1 MADSQNRIIKR
12 PYGFISGYL
21 FANFGIMGVAGVLVA
36 ILLYSEGTMSAA
48 NRDKA
53 FVGLVIG
60 IPCLIIAALLMLYV
74 SRKAKRSGYGD
85 VAGEFIAYSILL
97 FAKVLAV
104 LSIVLIIPLFKFI
117 FSPWEEMVVT
127 DSFGGRKKVAL
138 RSIGSGRYED
148 ASGNVY
154 EEN

>member
-1 MADSQNRIIKR
+1 MGDFQNRIVKR

-21 FANFGIMGVAGVLVA
+21 FANFGLMGVGGVLAA
-36 ILLYSEGTMSAA
+36 ILLYFGSSTDR
-48 NRDKA
+48 NKA
-53 FVGLVIG
+53 FVGLVVG
-60 IPCLIIAALLMLYV
+60 IPCLIIAALLMVYV
-74 SRKAKRSGYGD
+74 SKKAKRSGYGN